1 MYQEKLLTPASVQV
15 RESPRKRSAEEAED
29 FAGEGEEE
37 CCEIWKVVAAIS
49 FSRFFFH
56 REVLSLYCKGAQV
69 SCFSSDTGTLFSH
82 CLCVWV
88 MLVPTFTA

>member
-1 MYQEKLLTPASVQV
+1 MQV
-15 RESPRKRSAEEAED
+15 RDSPRKRSAEEAGD

-37 CCEIWKVVAAIS
+37 CCEIWKAVTAIS

-56 REVLSLYCKGAQV
+56 HEVLSLFCGGAHV
-69 SCFSSDTGTLFSH
+69 SCFSSATEALFSH